1 MSDEVGHSLCILEEK
16 RAVLKHI
23 FVLVNCVTP
32 GQWMWGDTC
41 WGGSRDGDDQS
52 KVDKALVQE
61 DSAKTIGQGNQEVGW
76 IVRRPRS
83 KQDKVRNWAVYT
95 AAAEIA
101 CTWGPSCPSQGA
113 FYMLPAEPGA
123 EDEAPHLD
131 NPLFSSSRRVVGRKV
146 SVAGVGSEPIQ
157 CFYVTEYLC
166 K

>member
-1 MSDEVGHSLCILEEK
+1 MEISEAFWTFTLQGSVVHKLDFLWKEIL
-16 RAVLKHI
+16 LKGKHLI
-23 FVLVNCVTP
+23 
-32 GQWMWGDTC
+32 
-41 WGGSRDGDDQS
+41 DQS

-83 KQDKVRNWAVYT
+83 KQDKVRNWTVYT
-95 AAAEIA
+95 AAAETA
-101 CTWGPSCPSQGA
+101 CKWGPSCPSQGA
-113 FYMLPAEPGA
+113 LYMLPAEPGA